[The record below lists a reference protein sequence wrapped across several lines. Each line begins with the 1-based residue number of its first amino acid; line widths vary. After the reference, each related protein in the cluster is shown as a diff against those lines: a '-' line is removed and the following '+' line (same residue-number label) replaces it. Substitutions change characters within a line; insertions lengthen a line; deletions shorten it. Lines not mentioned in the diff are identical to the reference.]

1 MDQLVEITERQI
13 GEWDKYKRVNF
24 FNQLSGVR
32 TPFLIGTRS
41 NDDIDNLA
49 IFNSVVHIGANPP
62 LLGFIMRPTTVER
75 HTYSNIKSTKV
86 LSMNLIHDGILEKA
100 HQTSAKYPIEE
111 SEFEAVGLSVLRGLK
126 SVPYVEESNVSLH
139 LEFVEEHKI
148 KNGTILL
155 VCEIKKVLI
164 NAKYWS
170 DQEDLDFSKMNVV
183 GVSGLYN
190 YYTLESLKRLE
201 HV

>member
-75 HTYSNIKSTKV
+75 HTYSNIKSTKL
-86 LSMNLIHDGILEKA
+86 LSMNLIHEEILEKA

-111 SEFEAVGLSVLRGLK
+111 SEFEAVGSVLRGLK

>member
-1 MDQLVEITERQI
+1 MNQLVEITERQI

-41 NDDIDNLA
+41 NDEIDNLA

-62 LLGFIMRPTTVER
+62 LLGFVMRPTTVER
-75 HTYSNIKSTKV
+75 HTYNNIKGSKV
-86 LSMNLIHDGILEKA
+86 LSMNLVHKEILDKA
-100 HQTSAKYPIEE
+100 HQTSAKYPSEQ
-111 SEFEAVGLSVLRGLK
+111 SEFEAVGLSVLRGLE
-126 SVPYVEESNVSLH
+126 SVPYVKESNVSLQ
-139 LEFVEEHKI
+139 LGFVEEHKI

-155 VCEIKKVLI
+155 VCEIKKVYV

-170 DQEDLDFSKMNVV
+170 DKEDLDFGKMKTV

-190 YYTLESLKRLE
+190 YYTLESLKRLD